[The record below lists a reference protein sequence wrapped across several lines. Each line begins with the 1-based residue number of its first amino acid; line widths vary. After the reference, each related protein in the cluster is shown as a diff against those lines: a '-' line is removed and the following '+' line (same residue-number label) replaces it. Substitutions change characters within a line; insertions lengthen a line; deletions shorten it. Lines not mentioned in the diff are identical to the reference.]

1 MHAFKSAS
9 ELRHLLRIEK
19 VTARDLLE
27 EYLTRVDRY
36 DVALNAIVWQDRAKA
51 RQVADAI
58 EPGDPRPLAGIPMTV
73 KEAFDLVGSPT
84 TLGVPEMRNNIAKHD
99 SVVVARLREA
109 GANVFG
115 KSNVPLG
122 LSDLQSYNDI
132 YGQTNNPWNVART
145 PGGSSGGSA
154 AALAAGLTGLE
165 MGSDVGGSIRNPA
178 HYCGVFGHKPTWSLV
193 PTRGHAQPPGV
204 LIEPDIAV
212 VGPMARSAADLDLA
226 LDVVAGPDVLASA
239 VRYELPTLDGRR
251 LKDLRVAVWATDEMS
266 PVGTDALAAVSAVAQ
281 ACKDAGATVDDSARP
296 AFTSAESDSLYSRLI
311 LSFRGAVVPEP
322 QFGQL
327 RAEAHALAADDQSES
342 AAMLRAQVLDHRD
355 WVVLINERE
364 RLRWAWHAF
373 FKEFDVVIAPI
384 AGTAAFPHDHSPIE
398 VRTILVD
405 NQPRPYFD
413 PLFWG
418 GLFGVAFLPATAIPV
433 TRNAEGL
440 PLGVQIVGPA
450 YGDRI
455 TIGVARLLEDAGFR
469 FTPPPGYAT

>member
-9 ELRHLLRIEK
+9 ELRHLLRIKK
-19 VTARDLLE
+19 VTPRDLLE
-27 EYLTRVDRY
+27 EYFARVDRY
-36 DVALNAIVWQDRAKA
+36 DVALNAIVWQDRSKA
-51 RQVADAI
+51 RQAADAM

-73 KEAFDLVGSPT
+73 KEAFDLTGSPT
-84 TLGVPEMRNNIAKHD
+84 TLGVSEMRNNIAKHD
-99 SVVVARLREA
+99 SVVVARLRDA

-115 KSNVPLG
+115 KSNVPMGLG
-122 LSDLQSYNDI
+122 DLQSYNDI
-132 YGQTNNPWNVART
+132 YGQTNNPWNVARA

-165 MGSDVGGSIRNPA
+165 MGSDIGGSIRNPA

-226 LDVVAGPDVLASA
+226 LDVVAGPALASA

-251 LKDLRVAVWATDEMS
+251 LKDLRVAVWANDEMS
-266 PVGTDALAAVSAVAQ
+266 PVGIDALASVQAVAQ
-281 ACKDAGATVDDSARP
+281 ACKDAGAKVDESARP
-296 AFTSAESDSLYSRLI
+296 AFTSAESNSLYFNLVW
-311 LSFRGAVVPEP
+311 SFRGAVVAEP
-322 QFGQL
+322 QFEQL
-327 RAEAHALAADDQSES
+327 LAKADALAADDQSVG
-342 AAMLRAQVLDHRD
+342 ATMLRSQVLRHRD
-355 WVVLINERE
+355 WVILNNQRE
-364 RLRWAWHAF
+364 QLRWAWHAF
-373 FKEFDVVIAPI
+373 FKQFDVIIAPI
-384 AGTAAFPHDHSPIE
+384 AATAAFPHDHSPIE
-398 VRTILVD
+398 ARTILVD

-418 GLFGVAFLPATAIPV
+418 GLFGVANLPATAIPV

>member
-9 ELRHLLRIEK
+9 ELRHLLRNKK

-27 EYLTRVDRY
+27 EYLARIDRY

-58 EPGDPRPLAGIPMTV
+58 EPGDPRALAGIPMTV
-73 KEAFDLVGSPT
+73 KEAFDLIGSPT
-84 TLGVPEMRNNIAKHD
+84 TFGVPELKNNIARHD
-99 SVVVARLREA
+99 SVVVSRLRGA

-122 LSDLQSYNDI
+122 LGDLQSYNDI

-193 PTRGHAQPPGV
+193 PTRGHGQPPGV

-226 LDVVAGPDVLASA
+226 LDVVAGPDALASA

-251 LKDLRVAVWATDEMS
+251 LKDLRVAVWANDETS
-266 PVGTDALAAVSAVAQ
+266 PVGADALAAVSAVAQ
-281 ACKDAGATVDDSARP
+281 ACKDAGAKVDDTARP
-296 AFTSAESDSLYSRLI
+296 GFTSADSNAIYWGLMW
-311 LSFRGAVVPEP
+311 SFNGAVVPEL
-322 QFGQL
+322 QFEQL
-327 RAEAHALAADDQSES
+327 RADARALAADDRSTR
-342 AAMLRAQVLDHRD
+342 AAMLRAQVLKHRD
-355 WVVLINERE
+355 WVGLTNRRD

-373 FKEFDVVIAPI
+373 FKQFDVVIAPI
-384 AGTAAFPHDHSPIE
+384 AATAAFAHDHSPIE
-398 VRTILVD
+398 ARTILVD

-418 GLFGVAFLPATAIPV
+418 SLFGVAYLPATAIPV

-455 TIGVARLLEDAGFR
+455 TIGVAQLLEDAGFR
-469 FTPPPGYAT
+469 FSPPPGYAT